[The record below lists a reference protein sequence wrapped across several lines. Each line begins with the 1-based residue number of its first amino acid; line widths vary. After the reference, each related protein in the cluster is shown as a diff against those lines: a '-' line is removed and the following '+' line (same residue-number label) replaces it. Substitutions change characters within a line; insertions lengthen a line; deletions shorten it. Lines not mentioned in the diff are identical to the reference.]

1 LEEKELQM
9 LIDLTDARGVPGN
22 EGEVREVFRRYAE
35 PFAESFS
42 QDGLGGLFAKHT
54 GAEEGPTILL
64 AGHLDEVGIHGH
76 KYHREG
82 IRQIPNIRWM
92 VESGHAGP
100 TSGNHQL

>member
-1 LEEKELQM
+1 M

-54 GAEEGPTILL
+54 AWIPDKIITWIVKRLINQCLPVEPRYKLL
-64 AGHLDEVGIHGH
+64 QRFITRFVEKDRRYGLFQ
-76 KYHREG
+76 YHVIIIRE
-82 IRQIPNIRWM
+82 
-92 VESGHAGP
+92 
-100 TSGNHQL
+100 